1 VDTSALGS
9 ISGFTTGGTT
19 IQINPIPAQVLCSAA
34 GISTSVT
41 TWTTLGAC
49 DIPAS
54 GLNAGDRIEVRF
66 TFAHS
71 GTTTGFNLRLNWG
84 NTTILARTGA
94 AQDVA
99 VAGEADAAVT
109 STGAQ
114 VSVQSWGT
122 VLPFLPGIL
131 NAPLQAGLQ
140 VNLRAALA
148 AVGPDSV
155 TLTNYTVLRYPNH

>member
-1 VDTSALGS
+1 V
-9 ISGFTTGGTT
+9 
-19 IQINPIPAQVLCSAA
+19 
-34 GISTSVT
+34 
-41 TWTTLGAC
+41 
-49 DIPAS
+49 
-54 GLNAGDRIEVRF
+54 
-66 TFAHS
+66 
-71 GTTTGFNLRLNWG
+71 NWG
-84 NTTILARTGA
+84 NTTILARTA
-94 AQDVA
+94 AAHDVA
-99 VAGEADAAVT
+99 VAGQADAAVT

-155 TLTNYTVLRYPNH
+155 TLTNYTVLRYPGH

>member
-1 VDTSALGS
+1 
-9 ISGFTTGGTT
+9 
-19 IQINPIPAQVLCSAA
+19 
-34 GISTSVT
+34 
-41 TWTTLGAC
+41 
-49 DIPAS
+49 
-54 GLNAGDRIEVRF
+54 LNVGDRIEVRF

-71 GTTTGFNLRLNWG
+71 GTTTGFNLQVNWG
-84 NTTILARTGA
+84 NTTVLARTA
-94 AQDVA
+94 SAQDVA
-99 VAGEADAAVT
+99 VAGQADAVVT

-122 VLPFLPGIL
+122 VLSFLPGIL

-155 TLTNYTVLRYPNH
+155 TLTNYTVLRYPAN